1 MLRCGDIL
9 KSEPADVSHTLNRAF
24 SATRM
29 CAGPL
34 PGACAPALKLNR
46 ALALADRLTFRLTE
60 FFPVGQAQRQRRDS
74 CQPRTPLEESDTSRT

>member
-46 ALALADRLTFRLTE
+46 AAALADRLTFRLTGI
-60 FFPVGQAQRQRRDS
+60 FPVGQAQRHGATHVSLGTAR
-74 CQPRTPLEESDTSRT
+74 EIHTSPT